1 MQSNA
6 LVLLGLSVPLSIPV
20 FAPFLASIER
30 FRYFGVVRNI
40 VQRYALISTF
50 VIFIAAAYFVGLRF
64 QSNAANIVLQFIAI
78 GCYLNLAGFVFTIK
92 PRSLGLI
99 LGLAILV
106 LSLLIAL
113 GGILSFAIDG
123 KTNQIKLTPTFYCEV
138 NQFGFAGSQG
148 GLSVSIYRY
157 LGFGISRRLLHDTYL
172 DEIKYPFQNQE
183 GACSYAMAKVNG

>member
-6 LVLLGLSVPLSIPV
+6 LVLLSLSVPLSIPV
-20 FAPFLASIER
+20 FAPFVASIER
-30 FRYFGVVRNI
+30 FRYFGVERNI
-40 VQRYALISTF
+40 VQRYAVISTF
-50 VIFIAAAYFVGLRF
+50 VILIAAAYFIGLRF
-64 QSNAANIVLQFIAI
+64 QSAAANIVLQFIAL

-99 LGLAILV
+99 LGLAVLV

-113 GGILSFAIDG
+113 GSILSFAIDG
-123 KTNQIKLTPTFYCEV
+123 KTNQIKLTSTFYCEV

-148 GLSVSIYRY
+148 GLNVSIYRY